1 MQINYSIH
9 REECPRVL
17 KNTKLKKLCSNWESA
32 FNKLSGER
40 FKLQNY
46 MTLYLQKA
54 NVYGTYQHLE
64 EYLGNKDG

>member
-46 MTLYLQKA
+46 ITLQLQKA
-54 NVYGTYQHLE
+54 NAYGTYQHLE

>member
-1 MQINYSIH
+1 MEFFCHIIYINRNGEQPIFWRSMQINYSIH

-17 KNTKLKKLCSNWESA
+17 KNTKLKKLRSNWESA

-46 MTLYLQKA
+46 ITL
-54 NVYGTYQHLE
+54 
-64 EYLGNKDG
+64 

>member
-46 MTLYLQKA
+46 ITL
-54 NVYGTYQHLE
+54 
-64 EYLGNKDG
+64 